1 MTRPHVARRIAA
13 GAIVLALAPAMAQ
26 AQRGGFPPAPQS
38 PRLAAPIDL
47 TGYWVSLVTEDWRYR
62 VATPP
67 KGDYNSVPLNPAGRK
82 AADAW
87 DPARDEAAGE
97 QCKAYGVG
105 GVMRLP
111 GRLHVVWQ
119 DDRTL
124 TIETDAGTQVRT
136 LRFGPATTS
145 ASDWQGN
152 SQASWDRMEGAMGA
166 GLLFGG
172 GGFGVGKTAGGSLK
186 VVTKGMKP
194 GYLRKNGVPYSAD
207 AVITEYVDRFDLPGG
222 DALLVVSTEVVDPT
236 YLAQP
241 FWDQHP
247 FQEAARRDWLEADAV
262 YSPMIPHTAK
272 THRHALIVVV
282 GLFVLAMI
290 DVRGQAP
297 APAPAPGFDLSGFW
311 SPVLHEDGMDRGAG
325 PEIGDYGGIPI
336 NEAGRLF
343 ALSLAQRAGNG
354 GRRSVSSVFSVGSDA
369 RGE

>member
-1 MTRPHVARRIAA
+1 MTRSHLVRRIAA
-13 GAIVLALAPAMAQ
+13 GAIVVALAPVMAR
-26 AQRGGFPPAPQS
+26 AQRGGFPPPPQP

-47 TGYWVSLVTEDWRYR
+47 AGYWVSLVTEDWRYR

-67 KGDYNSVPLNPAGRK
+67 RGDYNSVPLNPAGRK
-82 AADAW
+82 AADGW

-111 GRLHVVWQ
+111 GRLHVAWQ

-136 LRFGPATTS
+136 LRFGPATTG

-172 GGFGVGKTAGGSLK
+172 GGFGAGNAAGGSLK

-207 AVITEYVDRFDLPGG
+207 AVITEYFDRFAAPNAEEWLAVTTIVTDPKYLNQ
-222 DALLVVSTEVVDPT
+222 DFVTSSHFKKEVDG
-236 YLAQP
+236 
-241 FWDQHP
+241 
-247 FQEAARRDWLEADAV
+247 
-262 YSPMIPHTAK
+262 SK
-272 THRHALIVVV
+272 
-282 GLFVLAMI
+282 
-290 DVRGQAP
+290 
-297 APAPAPGFDLSGFW
+297 W
-311 SPVLHEDGMDRGAG
+311 SPSPCKAG
-325 PEIGDYGGIPI
+325 
-336 NEAGRLF
+336 
-343 ALSLAQRAGNG
+343 
-354 GRRSVSSVFSVGSDA
+354 
-369 RGE
+369 